1 MHMGNPRH
9 RRDLIQRYTR
19 GLDNVSDSLFGG
31 FLVVSRL
38 FLKKAT
44 TSAGSLRN
52 LMSTTSDA
60 PWACSLGLW
69 SVVRESQTQTLE
81 LKGASE
87 ITCPSFIDE
96 KTGACGGGEWI
107 CPNSGRSGAHGLSS
121 LESTMVD
128 SYFSI
133 SWLVLKH
140 ATQLGPGWAGQL
152 VATPAG
158 WIHIPSQGAEEQSVP
173 RSKGLVLGLWEE
185 KLERLRFSV
194 VEPYSKD
201 PSSIGFSFLCR
212 SCCIF

>member
-1 MHMGNPRH
+1 MGNPRRH
-9 RRDLIQRYTR
+9 RDLIQRYTR
-19 GLDNVSDSLFGG
+19 GLDNVPDSLFGG

-44 TSAGSLRN
+44 TSAGSLRK

-121 LESTMVD
+121 LESAMYLLLQYLLACAQACHPTGSRLGWPVGGDPCRMD
-128 SYFSI
+128 S
-133 SWLVLKH
+133 H
-140 ATQLGPGWAGQL
+140 PG
-152 VATPAG
+152 
-158 WIHIPSQGAEEQSVP
+158 
-173 RSKGLVLGLWEE
+173 
-185 KLERLRFSV
+185 
-194 VEPYSKD
+194 
-201 PSSIGFSFLCR
+201 
-212 SCCIF
+212 